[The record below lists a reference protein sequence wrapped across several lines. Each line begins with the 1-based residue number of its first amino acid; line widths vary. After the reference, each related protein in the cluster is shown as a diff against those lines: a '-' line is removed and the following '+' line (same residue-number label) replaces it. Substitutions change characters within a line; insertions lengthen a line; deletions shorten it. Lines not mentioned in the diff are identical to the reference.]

1 MEYRVLGPLEVW
13 SGRRPVQLRGSKP
26 RAVLA
31 VLVLHANEVVPSD
44 RLLAELWGDHPPTHA
59 SAALHNHVSR
69 LRQDLGPGAVETKRW
84 GYLLRCE
91 LEEVDLERFERLLA
105 GAAASLAAEDRRARL
120 AEALS
125 LWRGPALADLAC
137 EPALSLAI
145 ARLEDLRLVALERRI
160 DADLELG
167 AHEELVPEL
176 EALVAEEPLRERL
189 RGQLILALYR
199 SGRQA
204 EALEAYREAR
214 EVLVEELGIE
224 PGLELRALE
233 RAILCQDPSLAA
245 TEPRA

>member
-31 VLVLHANEVVPSD
+31 VLVLHANEVVPSE
-44 RLLAELWGDHPPTHA
+44 RLLDELWGDHPPAHA
-59 SAALHNHVSR
+59 SAALHNYVSR
-69 LRQDLGPGAVETKRW
+69 LRKDLGPGAVETKRW
-84 GYLLRCE
+84 GYFLRCE
-91 LEEVDLERFERLLA
+91 PEEVDLDRFERLLA
-105 GAAASLAAEDRRARL
+105 EAAPLAAQGRRARL

-125 LWRGPALADLAC
+125 LWRGPALADLGN
-137 EPALSLAI
+137 EPALSLDI
-145 ARLEDLRLVALERRI
+145 TRLEELRLVALERRI

-204 EALEAYREAR
+204 EALVAYREAR
-214 EVLVEELGIE
+214 QVLVEELGIE